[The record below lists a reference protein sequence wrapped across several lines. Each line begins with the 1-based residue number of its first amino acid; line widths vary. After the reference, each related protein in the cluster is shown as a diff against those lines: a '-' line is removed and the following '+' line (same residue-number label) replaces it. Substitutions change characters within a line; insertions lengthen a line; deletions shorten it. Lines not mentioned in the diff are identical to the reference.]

1 VNSMGILAY
10 IFCVLNVFLALISIF
25 PCIMGAAMGADSPQA
40 QNNPLAIAMC
50 YIFLTFPVVCF
61 ICGILPPVLN
71 HFKMPI
77 LAVGFGLWPWIEAIS
92 VIGFM
97 WFNDTN

>member
-1 VNSMGILAY
+1 MGILAY

-25 PCIMGAAMGADSPQA
+25 PCIMGAAMGADS
-40 QNNPLAIAMC
+40 
-50 YIFLTFPVVCF
+50 
-61 ICGILPPVLN
+61 
-71 HFKMPI
+71 
-77 LAVGFGLWPWIEAIS
+77 GFGLWPWIEAIS